1 LGGAFNALS
10 DLVQGLVLRWIHAV
24 LMAKLA
30 GHFKDW

>member
-1 LGGAFNALS
+1 L
-10 DLVQGLVLRWIHAV
+10 QGLVLRWIHAV